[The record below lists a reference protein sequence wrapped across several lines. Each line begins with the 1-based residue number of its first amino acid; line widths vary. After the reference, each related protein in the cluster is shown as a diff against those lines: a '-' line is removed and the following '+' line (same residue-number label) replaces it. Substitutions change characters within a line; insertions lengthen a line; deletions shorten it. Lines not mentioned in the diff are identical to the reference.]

1 MRPKG
6 FMAFLEFNSIL
17 EQVIERM
24 NIRGVLGIMIPPLL
38 ALLIAWKKGERL
50 SAFKLAEYLGY
61 LAVLFVIAMLTMVPV
76 ERISVRLNYDT
87 KGLYIDYGYVALAV
101 SMGLGA
107 ALGLASRLM
116 KARTTFV
123 CSVEPIRPEDR
134 RIGISTM
141 LGHLAVLV
149 LSILTCAYSW
159 GLRNYGNITFDEM
172 LFHINMPLE
181 GTAKSFIR
189 DVEIEVVL
197 AGAVMALA
205 ILAVLHIPAKKGW
218 WIRRAGSRR
227 VWVRVF
233 PLKLPGIA
241 ATLALAAWL
250 CILLVCADSSFI
262 ISDFVRKQLSQSY
275 LIENEYVDA
284 GSVLLTFPEKK
295 RNLITVYLESAETSS
310 QDVANGG
317 FFEVNYIPEMTEIA
331 KQNVSFSQS
340 DLLEGAAVAP
350 SCGWTI
356 AGLVAETA
364 GLPLKLYAYDGEPGG
379 VDNSMSSVTTFMPGA
394 TMLGD
399 ILQQA
404 GYRNVFLAGSDF
416 TFGGRRLMYTQ
427 HGDYEI
433 RDYLYAREHDLIPA
447 GSKNTS
453 WGYQDE
459 VLYALARDTLT
470 ELAASSEPFHLAML
484 TVDTH
489 APDGDLCLLCPDIYE
504 DKIGNVIACS
514 SAQLG
519 DFIAWCQE
527 QPFYDNT
534 TIAIMGDHAS
544 MVVGFYHE
552 ESDKHA
558 GTLKRKVYNAFVNSA
573 AEPVQEK
580 NRMFTTMDMFPTTL
594 ASLGVTI
601 EGERLGLGTNL
612 FSAKETLAE
621 KYGYESLF
629 DELYRKSIFY
639 NQEILYP

>member
-1 MRPKG
+1 
-6 FMAFLEFNSIL
+6 
-17 EQVIERM
+17 
-24 NIRGVLGIMIPPLL
+24 MIPPLL
-38 ALLIAWKKGERL
+38 ALWVAWKKEERV
-50 SAFKLAEYLGY
+50 SVFKLAEYLGY
-61 LAVLFVIAMLTMVPV
+61 LAVLFVISMLTMVPA
-76 ERISVRLNYDT
+76 ERVSVRLNYDT
-87 KGLYIDYGYVALAV
+87 RGLFIDYGYAALAV

-107 ALGLASRLM
+107 ALGLAARLI

-123 CSVEPIRPEDR
+123 CTVEPVRPEEK
-134 RIGISTM
+134 RIGIPTV
-141 LGHLAVLV
+141 LGHLAVLA
-149 LSILTCAYSW
+149 LSVLTCAYTW
-159 GLRNYGNITFDEM
+159 GMRNYGNITFDEM
-172 LFHINMPLE
+172 LFHIHMPLE
-181 GTAKSFIR
+181 GTAESFVR
-189 DVEIEVVL
+189 AVETEVVL

-227 VWVRVF
+227 VWVRIF

-250 CILLVCADSSFI
+250 CILLVCADRSFT
-262 ISDFVRKQLSQSY
+262 ISDFVRKQLTQSY

-284 GSVLLTFPEKK
+284 GSVSLTFPEKK
-295 RNLITVYLESAETSS
+295 RNLITVYVESAETSS

-331 KQNVSFSQS
+331 KENVSFSQS
-340 DLLEGAAVAP
+340 DLLEGAVVAP
-350 SCGWTI
+350 ACGWTI

-364 GLPLKLYAYDGEPGG
+364 GLPLKLYAYEDGADG
-379 VDNSMSSVTTFMPGA
+379 VDNSMDNVATFMPGA

-399 ILQQA
+399 ILEQA

-433 RDYLYAREHDLIPA
+433 RDYLYAERENLIPA
-447 GSKNTS
+447 DYEKSE
-453 WGYQDE
+453 WGYQDK

-470 ELAASSEPFHLAML
+470 ELAASSEPFHLALL

-489 APDGDLCLLCPDIYE
+489 APDGDICSLCPDTYADRIA
-504 DKIGNVIACS
+504 NVIACS
-514 SAQLG
+514 SAQLS

-527 QPFYDNT
+527 QPFYENT

-544 MVVGFYHE
+544 MVAGFYGE

-580 NRMFTTMDMFPTTL
+580 NRMFTTMDLFPTTL

-612 FSAKETLAE
+612 FSAEETLAE
-621 KYGYESLF
+621 KYGYEVLF
-629 DELYRKSIFY
+629 DELDRKSVFY
-639 NQEILYP
+639 EQSILYP